1 MSWMQTFTGRKFYPL
16 NPKPENIDLRD
27 IAHALALQC
36 RFGGHCQVFYSVA
49 EHSVRVCRALP
60 AEHQPWGLLHDA
72 AEAYLTDIPRPIK
85 GRFGD
90 YRKFEA
96 DLLAAVGERFGLGPG
111 PNETVMDMDNTLLAT
126 EARDILGPA
135 PDMWSPL
142 PRPLPD
148 KLVPWPN
155 WRDAEDRFL
164 AVADRLGIK

>member
-16 NPKPENIDLRD
+16 DPKPENINLRD

-49 EHSVRVCRALP
+49 EHSVRVANEL
-60 AEHQPWGLLHDA
+60 ADEHKAWGLMHDA

-96 DLLAAVGERFGLGPG
+96 RLLEAVAERFNLGPG
-111 PNETVMDMDNTLLAT
+111 PGDTVMNMDNTMLAT
-126 EARDILGPA
+126 EARDLLGPA

-142 PRPLPD
+142 PDPLPG
-148 KLVPWPN
+148 KIVPVDWV
-155 WRDAEDRFL
+155 DAEHLFL
-164 AVADRLGIK
+164 VNATNLGIE